1 MSYATRAGNACSAR
15 IMFSVMS
22 GKWAVSSR
30 PKVQL
35 VERPIRPFPLTA
47 PALDFRAFGPLP
59 GMERPARTRRQMQS
73 QRMTLPAIVHTPQL
87 WQAVAW
93 RQSQEATPLQAA
105 GRS

>member
-1 MSYATRAGNACSAR
+1 M
-15 IMFSVMS
+15 
-22 GKWAVSSR
+22 WAVSSR